1 MIFLNVAQDVFAK
14 QRTFVF
20 FFGLKP
26 TPMVDNENR
35 YIAFKCSPLENK
47 LFRSTI
53 FVNISWNLQ
62 KRITTHNLVD
72 DLIALLPDLRRQG

>member
-1 MIFLNVAQDVFAK
+1 MFVF
-14 QRTFVF
+14 F

-26 TPMVDNENR
+26 TPMVDNESR
-35 YIAFKCSPLENK
+35 YIAFKCSPLEKK

-53 FVNISWNLQ
+53 FVKISWILQ
-62 KRITTHNLVD
+62 KRITAHNLVD